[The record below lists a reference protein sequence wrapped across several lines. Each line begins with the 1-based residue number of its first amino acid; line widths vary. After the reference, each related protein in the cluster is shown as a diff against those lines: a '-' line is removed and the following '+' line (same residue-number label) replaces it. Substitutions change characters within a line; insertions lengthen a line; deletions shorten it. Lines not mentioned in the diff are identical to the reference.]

1 MQLVFQNA
9 VLRKIER
16 DAESGKLYFSASLTA
31 AVSKAFG
38 WDEPPEGA
46 SSLKMEGELTGGN
59 LILSPREAGITIQVD
74 CGFSTIGHFEIA
86 RLETENSRGKGH
98 RNELRFVVKFGGIDT
113 AAKAEGWLTKV
124 GESKAELRV
133 NYSKQ
138 ATLPG
143 VGDTAAE

>member
-74 CGFSTIGHFEIA
+74 CDFSTIGHFEIA

-133 NYSKQ
+133 NYLKQ